1 MTLQDGVISKP
12 EPLRHNNGLFKIFF
26 SRTFAGV
33 IGRYPLQL
41 MGLLKWLVSLLR
53 VRFDQLVVYSSYNWF
68 FYIEEIKE
76 CL

>member
-1 MTLQDGVISKP
+1 ML
-12 EPLRHNNGLFKIFF
+12 
-26 SRTFAGV
+26 AGV

-68 FYIEEIKE
+68 LFVEEIKE
-76 CL
+76 YLQKLRYVSYNIRSINIVCPEILG